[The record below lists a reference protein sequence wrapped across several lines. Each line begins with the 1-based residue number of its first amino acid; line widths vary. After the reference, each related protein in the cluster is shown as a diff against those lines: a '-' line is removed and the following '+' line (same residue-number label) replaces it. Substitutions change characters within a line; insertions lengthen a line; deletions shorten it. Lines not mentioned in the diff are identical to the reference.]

1 VTGAP
6 ADGRADLDL
15 KLTGLSRSGVAALG
29 SAAALITGL
38 GGESPARGAVPAH
51 APPYAVPP
59 RQPQLTISERNRV
72 LALPFLVEHG
82 WSYRQYQCLDRLW
95 MRESSWNH
103 RARNPWSGAYG
114 IPQALPAA
122 KMRTAGPDW
131 RTSPATQIRWGLGYI
146 QSRYGSPCSA
156 WGHSAATGW
165 Y

>member
-1 VTGAP
+1 
-6 ADGRADLDL
+6 LDL
-15 KLTGLSRSGVAALG
+15 KLTGLSRSSVAALC

-38 GGESPARGAVPAH
+38 TGETPARGAEPAH
-51 APPYAVPP
+51 ARPDLVPARP
-59 RQPQLTISERNRV
+59 PQLTIGERNRV

-95 MRESSWNH
+95 TRESSWNH

-122 KMRTAGPDW
+122 KMRAAGADW
-131 RTSPATQIRWGLGYI
+131 RSSPATQIKWGLGYI
-146 QSRYGSPCSA
+146 QSRYGNPCAA
-156 WGHSAATGW
+156 WGHSAASGW

>member
-1 VTGAP
+1 M
-6 ADGRADLDL
+6 DLR
-15 KLTGLSRSGVAALG
+15 LTGLSRSGVAALG

-38 GGESPARGAVPAH
+38 AGEPPARGAVTAH
-51 APPYAVPP
+51 AWPAMVQP
-59 RQPQLTISERNRV
+59 RLPGLTITERNRM

-95 MRESSWNH
+95 MRESSWNQ

-131 RTSPATQIRWGLGYI
+131 KTSPATQIKWGLGYI
-146 QSRYGSPCSA
+146 QSRYGNPCA
-156 WGHSAATGW
+156 ALGHSGSAGW